1 MDMLEEDFL
10 ILQCNVEDTPMVDYK
25 YYHKEL
31 ESCHALQIN
40 IPKMLFQETFI
51 CKGSPV
57 SQPALWI
64 RFWCMAHLI
73 GVWSALAW

>member
-40 IPKMLFQETFI
+40 IPKMFFQETFI

-57 SQPALWI
+57 SQPGLMDPFLVHGSSN
-64 RFWCMAHLI
+64 RC
-73 GVWSALAW
+73 VECT

>member
-31 ESCHALQIN
+31 ESCYALQIN
-40 IPKMLFQETFI
+40 IPKCCSRKHLFAREAQ
-51 CKGSPV
+51 SA
-57 SQPALWI
+57 SQPYGSVSGAW
-64 RFWCMAHLI
+64 LI
-73 GVWSALAW
+73 